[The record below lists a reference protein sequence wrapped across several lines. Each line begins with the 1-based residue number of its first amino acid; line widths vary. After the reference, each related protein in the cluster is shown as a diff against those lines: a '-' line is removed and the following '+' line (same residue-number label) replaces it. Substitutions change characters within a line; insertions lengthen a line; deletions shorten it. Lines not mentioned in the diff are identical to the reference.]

1 MKYQNNNNMKLFD
14 VYPLYDVSPKKA
26 KDVFIY
32 DNHGN
37 EYLDLY
43 GGHAVI
49 SIGHSHP
56 DYVKNISEQL
66 NKIGFYSNSVKNNLQ
81 EDLANSIVNY
91 SGCNEYSLFMC
102 NSGAEANENAL
113 KLASIHTGKSRII
126 AFKNSFHGRSN
137 AAIAATDFKKFHSKL
152 ENQLNVTFIN
162 LNDNLA
168 FENEIKKGDVCAVLL
183 ESIQG
188 YGGLDEPNKDFVL
201 LINSLCQKYNSCLI
215 ADEVQS
221 GFGRTGDFFAF
232 QKYNIKPHLICMA
245 KGMGNGF
252 PVGGLLI
259 NSIIKS
265 EHGMLG
271 TTFGGNHLAC
281 VASLTVLRVIEKEK
295 LKENAKYIGDYF
307 IEQANKISEII
318 NVKGRGLMLGIE
330 FKYDVKE
337 IRKKLIYDK
346 KIFTGN
352 SGNKKLLRILPPLTI
367 KKENIDIF
375 FKSLKEVI

>member
-1 MKYQNNNNMKLFD
+1 MKLFD
-14 VYPLYDVSPKKA
+14 VYPLYDVNPEKA

-37 EYLDLY
+37 KYIDLY

-56 DYVKNISEQL
+56 EYVKNISRQL
-66 NKIGFYSNSVKNNLQ
+66 NKIGFYSNSVKNSLQ
-81 EDLANSIVNY
+81 EQLADLIVKY
-91 SGCNEYSLFMC
+91 SGCEDYSLFMC

-126 AFKNSFHGRSN
+126 AFRNSFHGRSN

-152 ENQLNVTFIN
+152 ENRLDVTFIN
-162 LNDNLA
+162 LNDSKTLK
-168 FENEIKKGDVCAVLL
+168 NEIKKGDVCAVLL

-188 YGGLDEPNKDFVL
+188 YGGLDEPDKDFVL
-201 LINSLCQKYNSCLI
+201 LIDSLCKKYNSCLI

-221 GFGRTGDFFAF
+221 GFGRTGKFFAF
-232 QKYNIKPHLICMA
+232 QEYEIKPHFICMA

-259 NSIIKS
+259 NSTIKS

-281 VASLTVLRVIEKEK
+281 VASLTVLNVIEKEELQQNAREIGK
-295 LKENAKYIGDYF
+295 YFIKNAKQIP
-307 IEQANKISEII
+307 EII
-318 NVKGRGLMLGIE
+318 NIKGRGLMLGLE
-330 FKYDVKE
+330 FNNEVKE

-346 KIFTGN
+346 KIFTGS
-352 SGNKKLLRILPPLTI
+352 SGNKNLLRILPPLTI
-367 KKENIDIF
+367 KKKHIDIF
-375 FKSLKEVI
+375 FESLKEVI

>member
-1 MKYQNNNNMKLFD
+1 
-14 VYPLYDVSPKKA
+14 
-26 KDVFIY
+26 
-32 DNHGN
+32 
-37 EYLDLY
+37 
-43 GGHAVI
+43 
-49 SIGHSHP
+49 
-56 DYVKNISEQL
+56 
-66 NKIGFYSNSVKNNLQ
+66 
-81 EDLANSIVNY
+81 
-91 SGCNEYSLFMC
+91 
-102 NSGAEANENAL
+102 
-113 KLASIHTGKSRII
+113 
-126 AFKNSFHGRSN
+126 
-137 AAIAATDFKKFHSKL
+137 
-152 ENQLNVTFIN
+152 
-162 LNDNLA
+162 
-168 FENEIKKGDVCAVLL
+168 
-183 ESIQG
+183 
-188 YGGLDEPNKDFVL
+188 
-201 LINSLCQKYNSCLI
+201 
-215 ADEVQS
+215 
-221 GFGRTGDFFAF
+221 
-232 QKYNIKPHLICMA
+232 MA

-330 FKYDVKE
+330 FKYEVKE

>member
-1 MKYQNNNNMKLFD
+1 MKLFD
-14 VYPLYDVSPKKA
+14 VYPLYDVNPEKA

-37 EYLDLY
+37 KYIDLY

-56 DYVKNISEQL
+56 EYVKNISRQL
-66 NKIGFYSNSVKNNLQ
+66 NKIGFYSNSVKNSLQ
-81 EDLANSIVNY
+81 EQLADLIVKY
-91 SGCNEYSLFMC
+91 SGCEDYSLFMC

-126 AFKNSFHGRSN
+126 AFRNSFHGRSN

-152 ENQLNVTFIN
+152 ENRLDVTFIN
-162 LNDNLA
+162 LNDSKTLK
-168 FENEIKKGDVCAVLL
+168 NEIKKGDVCAVLL

-188 YGGLDEPNKDFVL
+188 YGGLDEPDKDFVL
-201 LINSLCQKYNSCLI
+201 LIDSLCKKYNSCLI

-221 GFGRTGDFFAF
+221 GFGRTGKFFAF
-232 QKYNIKPHLICMA
+232 QEYEIKPHFICMA

-259 NSIIKS
+259 NSTIKS

-281 VASLTVLRVIEKEK
+281 VASLTVLNVIEKED
-295 LKENAKYIGDYF
+295 LQQNAREIGNYFIENAKQIP
-307 IEQANKISEII
+307 EII
-318 NVKGRGLMLGIE
+318 NIKGRGLMLGLE
-330 FKYDVKE
+330 FNNEVKE

-346 KIFTGN
+346 KIFTGS
-352 SGNKKLLRILPPLTI
+352 SGNKNLLRILPPLTI
-367 KKENIDIF
+367 KKKHIDIF
-375 FKSLKEVI
+375 FESLKEVI

>member
-1 MKYQNNNNMKLFD
+1 MKLFD
-14 VYPLYDVSPKKA
+14 VYPLYDVNPEKA

-37 EYLDLY
+37 KYIDLY

-56 DYVKNISEQL
+56 EYVKNISRQL
-66 NKIGFYSNSVKNNLQ
+66 NKIGFYSNSVKNSLQ
-81 EDLANSIVNY
+81 EQLADLIVKY
-91 SGCNEYSLFMC
+91 SGCEDYSLFMC

-152 ENQLNVTFIN
+152 ENRLDVTFIN
-162 LNDNLA
+162 LNDSKTLK
-168 FENEIKKGDVCAVLL
+168 NEIKKGDVCAVLL

-188 YGGLDEPNKDFVL
+188 YGGLDEPDKDFVL
-201 LINSLCQKYNSCLI
+201 LIDSLCKKYNSCLI

-221 GFGRTGDFFAF
+221 GFGRTGKFFAF
-232 QKYNIKPHLICMA
+232 QEYEIKPHFICMA

-259 NSIIKS
+259 NSTIKS

-281 VASLTVLRVIEKEK
+281 VASLTVLNVIEKED
-295 LKENAKYIGDYF
+295 LQQNAREIGNYFIENAKQIP
-307 IEQANKISEII
+307 EII
-318 NVKGRGLMLGIE
+318 NIKGRGLMLGLE
-330 FKYDVKE
+330 FNYEVKE

-346 KIFTGN
+346 KIFTGS
-352 SGNKKLLRILPPLTI
+352 SGNKNLLRILPPLTI
-367 KKENIDIF
+367 KKKHIDIF
-375 FKSLKEVI
+375 FESLKEVI

>member
-1 MKYQNNNNMKLFD
+1 MKLFD
-14 VYPLYDVSPKKA
+14 VYPLYDVNPEKA

-37 EYLDLY
+37 KYIDLY

-56 DYVKNISEQL
+56 EYVKNISGQL
-66 NKIGFYSNSVKNNLQ
+66 NKIGFYSNSVKNSLQ
-81 EDLANSIVNY
+81 EQLADLIVKY
-91 SGCNEYSLFMC
+91 SGCEDYSLFMC

-126 AFKNSFHGRSN
+126 AFRNSFHGRSN

-152 ENQLNVTFIN
+152 ENRLDVTFIN
-162 LNDNLA
+162 LNDSKTLK
-168 FENEIKKGDVCAVLL
+168 NEIKKGDVCAVLL

-188 YGGLDEPNKDFVL
+188 YGGLDEPDKNFVL
-201 LINSLCQKYNSCLI
+201 LIDSLCKKYNSCLI

-221 GFGRTGDFFAF
+221 GFGRTGKFFAF
-232 QKYNIKPHLICMA
+232 QEYEIKPHFICMA

-259 NSIIKS
+259 NSTIKS

-281 VASLTVLRVIEKEK
+281 VASLTVLNVIEKED
-295 LKENAKYIGDYF
+295 LQQNAREIGNYFIENAKQIP
-307 IEQANKISEII
+307 EII
-318 NVKGRGLMLGIE
+318 NIKGRGLMLGLE
-330 FKYDVKE
+330 FNYEVKE

-346 KIFTGN
+346 KIFTGS
-352 SGNKKLLRILPPLTI
+352 SGNKNLLRILPPLTI
-367 KKENIDIF
+367 KKKHIDIF
-375 FKSLKEVI
+375 FESLKEVI

>member
-1 MKYQNNNNMKLFD
+1 MKLFD
-14 VYPLYDVSPKKA
+14 VYPLYDVNPEKA

-37 EYLDLY
+37 KYIDLY

-56 DYVKNISEQL
+56 EYVKNISGQL
-66 NKIGFYSNSVKNNLQ
+66 NKIGFYSNSVKNSLQ
-81 EDLANSIVNY
+81 EQLADLIVKY
-91 SGCNEYSLFMC
+91 SGCEDYSLFMC

-126 AFKNSFHGRSN
+126 AFRNSFHGRSN

-152 ENQLNVTFIN
+152 ENRLDVTFIN
-162 LNDNLA
+162 LNDSKTLK
-168 FENEIKKGDVCAVLL
+168 NEIKKGDVCAVLL

-188 YGGLDEPNKDFVL
+188 YGGLDEPDKNFVL
-201 LINSLCQKYNSCLI
+201 LIDSLCKKYNSCLI

-221 GFGRTGDFFAF
+221 GFGRTGKFFAF
-232 QKYNIKPHLICMA
+232 QEYEIKPHFICMA

-259 NSIIKS
+259 NSTIKS

-281 VASLTVLRVIEKEK
+281 VASLTVLNVIEKED
-295 LKENAKYIGDYF
+295 LQQNAREIGNYFIENAKQIP
-307 IEQANKISEII
+307 EII
-318 NVKGRGLMLGIE
+318 NIKGRGLMLGLE
-330 FKYDVKE
+330 FNYEVKE

-346 KIFTGN
+346 KIFTGS
-352 SGNKKLLRILPPLTI
+352 SGNKNLLRILPPLTI
-367 KKENIDIF
+367 KKKQIDIF
-375 FKSLKEVI
+375 FESLKEVI

>member
-1 MKYQNNNNMKLFD
+1 MKLFD
-14 VYPLYDVSPKKA
+14 VYPLYDVNPEKA

-37 EYLDLY
+37 KYIDLY

-56 DYVKNISEQL
+56 EYVKNISRQL
-66 NKIGFYSNSVKNNLQ
+66 NKIGFYSNSVKNSLQ
-81 EDLANSIVNY
+81 EQLADLIVKY
-91 SGCNEYSLFMC
+91 SGCEDYSLFMC

-126 AFKNSFHGRSN
+126 AFRNSFHGRSN

-152 ENQLNVTFIN
+152 ENRLDVTFIN
-162 LNDNLA
+162 LNDSKTLK
-168 FENEIKKGDVCAVLL
+168 NEIKKGDVCAVLL

-188 YGGLDEPNKDFVL
+188 YGGLDEPDKNFVL
-201 LINSLCQKYNSCLI
+201 LIDSLCKKYNSCLI

-221 GFGRTGDFFAF
+221 GFGRTGKFFAF
-232 QKYNIKPHLICMA
+232 QEYEIKPHFICMA

-259 NSIIKS
+259 NSTIKS

-281 VASLTVLRVIEKEK
+281 VASLTVLNVIEKED
-295 LKENAKYIGDYF
+295 LQQNAREIGNYFIENAKQIP
-307 IEQANKISEII
+307 EII
-318 NVKGRGLMLGIE
+318 NIKGRGLMLGLE
-330 FKYDVKE
+330 FNYEVKE

-346 KIFTGN
+346 KIFTGS
-352 SGNKKLLRILPPLTI
+352 SGNKNLLRILPPLTI
-367 KKENIDIF
+367 KKKHIDIF
-375 FKSLKEVI
+375 FESLKEVI

>member
-1 MKYQNNNNMKLFD
+1 MKLFD
-14 VYPLYDVSPKKA
+14 VYPLYDVNPEKA

-32 DNHGN
+32 DNYGN
-37 EYLDLY
+37 KYIDLY

-56 DYVKNISEQL
+56 EYVKNISRQL
-66 NKIGFYSNSVKNNLQ
+66 NKIGFYSNSVKNSLQ
-81 EDLANSIVNY
+81 EQLADLIVKC
-91 SGCNEYSLFMC
+91 SGCEDYSLFMC

-126 AFKNSFHGRSN
+126 AFRNSFHGRSN

-152 ENQLNVTFIN
+152 ENRLDVTFIN
-162 LNDNLA
+162 LNDSKTLK
-168 FENEIKKGDVCAVLL
+168 NEIKKGDVCAVLL

-188 YGGLDEPNKDFVL
+188 YGGLDEPDKDFVL
-201 LINSLCQKYNSCLI
+201 LIDSLCKKYNSCLI

-221 GFGRTGDFFAF
+221 GFGRTGKFFAF
-232 QKYNIKPHLICMA
+232 QEYEIKPHFICMA

-259 NSIIKS
+259 NSTIKS

-281 VASLTVLRVIEKEK
+281 VASLTVLNVIEKED
-295 LKENAKYIGDYF
+295 LQQNAREIGNYFIENAKQIP
-307 IEQANKISEII
+307 EII
-318 NVKGRGLMLGIE
+318 NIKGKGLMLGIE
-330 FKYDVKE
+330 FNYEVKE

-346 KIFTGN
+346 KIFTGS
-352 SGNKKLLRILPPLTI
+352 SGNKNLLRILPPLTI
-367 KKENIDIF
+367 KKKHIDIF
-375 FKSLKEVI
+375 FESLKEVI

>member
-1 MKYQNNNNMKLFD
+1 MKLFD
-14 VYPLYDVSPKKA
+14 VYPLYDVNPEKA

-32 DNHGN
+32 DNYGN
-37 EYLDLY
+37 KYIDLY

-56 DYVKNISEQL
+56 EYVKNISRQL
-66 NKIGFYSNSVKNNLQ
+66 NKIGFYSNSVKNSLQ
-81 EDLANSIVNY
+81 EQLADLIVKY
-91 SGCNEYSLFMC
+91 SGCEDYSLFMC

-126 AFKNSFHGRSN
+126 AFRNSFHGRSN

-152 ENQLNVTFIN
+152 ENRLDVTFIN
-162 LNDNLA
+162 LNDSKTLK
-168 FENEIKKGDVCAVLL
+168 NEIKKGDVCAVLL

-188 YGGLDEPNKDFVL
+188 YGGLDEPDKDFVL
-201 LINSLCQKYNSCLI
+201 LINSLCKKYNSCLI

-221 GFGRTGDFFAF
+221 GFGRTGKFFAF
-232 QKYNIKPHLICMA
+232 QEYEIKPHFICMA

-259 NSIIKS
+259 NSTIKS

-281 VASLTVLRVIEKEK
+281 VASLTVLNVIEKED
-295 LKENAKYIGDYF
+295 LQQNAREIGNYFIENAKQIP
-307 IEQANKISEII
+307 EII
-318 NVKGRGLMLGIE
+318 NIKGKGLMLGIE
-330 FKYDVKE
+330 FNYEVKE

-346 KIFTGN
+346 KIFTGS
-352 SGNKKLLRILPPLTI
+352 SGNKNLLRILPPLTI
-367 KKENIDIF
+367 KKKHIDIF
-375 FKSLKEVI
+375 FESLKEVI

>member
-1 MKYQNNNNMKLFD
+1 MKLFD
-14 VYPLYDVSPKKA
+14 VYPLYDVNPEKA

-37 EYLDLY
+37 KYIDLY

-56 DYVKNISEQL
+56 EYVKNISRQL
-66 NKIGFYSNSVKNNLQ
+66 NKIGFYSNSVKNSLQ
-81 EDLANSIVNY
+81 EQLADLIVKY
-91 SGCNEYSLFMC
+91 SGCEDYSLFMC

-126 AFKNSFHGRSN
+126 AFRNSFHGRSN

-152 ENQLNVTFIN
+152 ENRLDVTFIN
-162 LNDNLA
+162 LNDSKTLK
-168 FENEIKKGDVCAVLL
+168 NEIKKGDVCAVLL

-188 YGGLDEPNKDFVL
+188 YGGLDEPNKNFVL
-201 LINSLCQKYNSCLI
+201 LIDSLCKKYNSCLI

-221 GFGRTGDFFAF
+221 GFGRTGKFFAF
-232 QKYNIKPHLICMA
+232 QEYEIKPHFICMA

-259 NSIIKS
+259 NSTIKS

-281 VASLTVLRVIEKEK
+281 VASLTVLNVIEKED
-295 LKENAKYIGDYF
+295 LQQNAREIGNYFIENAKQIP
-307 IEQANKISEII
+307 EII
-318 NVKGRGLMLGIE
+318 NIKGRGLMLGLE
-330 FKYDVKE
+330 FNYEVKE

-346 KIFTGN
+346 KIFTGS
-352 SGNKKLLRILPPLTI
+352 SGNKNLLRILPPLTI
-367 KKENIDIF
+367 KKKHIDIF
-375 FKSLKEVI
+375 FESLKEVI

>member
-1 MKYQNNNNMKLFD
+1 MKLFD
-14 VYPLYDVSPKKA
+14 VYPLYDVNPEKA

-37 EYLDLY
+37 KYIDLY

-56 DYVKNISEQL
+56 EYVKNISRQL
-66 NKIGFYSNSVKNNLQ
+66 NKIGFYSNSVKNHLQ
-81 EDLANSIVNY
+81 EQLADSIVKY
-91 SGCNEYSLFMC
+91 SGCEEYSLFMC

-152 ENQLNVTFIN
+152 ENRLDVTFIN
-162 LNDNLA
+162 LNDSKTLK
-168 FENEIKKGDVCAVLL
+168 NEIKKGDVCAVLL

-188 YGGLDEPNKDFVL
+188 YGGLDEPNEDFVL
-201 LINSLCQKYNSCLI
+201 LINSLCKKYNSCLI

-221 GFGRTGDFFAF
+221 GFGRTGKFFAF
-232 QKYNIKPHLICMA
+232 QEYKIKPHFICMA

-281 VASLTVLRVIEKEK
+281 VASLTVLNVIEKEELQQNAREIGK
-295 LKENAKYIGDYF
+295 YFIKNAKQIP
-307 IEQANKISEII
+307 EII
-318 NVKGRGLMLGIE
+318 NIKGRGLMLGLE
-330 FKYDVKE
+330 FNYEVKE

-346 KIFTGN
+346 KIFTGS
-352 SGNKKLLRILPPLTI
+352 SGNKNLLRILPPLTI
-367 KKENIDIF
+367 KKKHIDIF
-375 FKSLKEVI
+375 FESLKEVI

>member
-1 MKYQNNNNMKLFD
+1 MKLFD
-14 VYPLYDVSPKKA
+14 VYPLYDVNPEKA

-37 EYLDLY
+37 KYIDLY

-56 DYVKNISEQL
+56 EYVKNISRQL
-66 NKIGFYSNSVKNNLQ
+66 NKIGFYSNSVKNSLQ
-81 EDLANSIVNY
+81 EQLADLIVKY
-91 SGCNEYSLFMC
+91 SGCEDYSLFMC

-126 AFKNSFHGRSN
+126 AFRNSFHGRSN

-152 ENQLNVTFIN
+152 ENRLDVTFIN
-162 LNDNLA
+162 LNDSKTLK
-168 FENEIKKGDVCAVLL
+168 NEIKKGDVCAVLL

-188 YGGLDEPNKDFVL
+188 YGGLDEPDKDFVL
-201 LINSLCQKYNSCLI
+201 LIDSLCKKYNSCLI

-221 GFGRTGDFFAF
+221 GFGRTGKFFAF
-232 QKYNIKPHLICMA
+232 QEYEIKPHFICMA

-259 NSIIKS
+259 NSTIKS

-281 VASLTVLRVIEKEK
+281 VASLTVLNVIEKED
-295 LKENAKYIGDYF
+295 LQQNAREIGNYFIENAKQIP
-307 IEQANKISEII
+307 EII
-318 NVKGRGLMLGIE
+318 NIKGRGLMLGLE
-330 FKYDVKE
+330 FNYEVKE

-346 KIFTGN
+346 KIFTGS
-352 SGNKKLLRILPPLTI
+352 SGNKNLLRILPPLTI
-367 KKENIDIF
+367 KKKHIDIF
-375 FKSLKEVI
+375 FESLKEVI

>member
-1 MKYQNNNNMKLFD
+1 MKLFD
-14 VYPLYDVSPKKA
+14 VYPLYDVNPEKA

-32 DNHGN
+32 DNYGN
-37 EYLDLY
+37 KYIDLY

-56 DYVKNISEQL
+56 EYVKNISRQL
-66 NKIGFYSNSVKNNLQ
+66 NKIGFYSNSVKNSLQ
-81 EDLANSIVNY
+81 EQLADLIVKC
-91 SGCNEYSLFMC
+91 SGCEDYSLFMC

-126 AFKNSFHGRSN
+126 AFRNSFHGRSN

-152 ENQLNVTFIN
+152 ENRLDVTFIN
-162 LNDNLA
+162 LNDSKTLK
-168 FENEIKKGDVCAVLL
+168 NEIKKGDVCAVLL

-188 YGGLDEPNKDFVL
+188 YGGLDEPDKDFVL
-201 LINSLCQKYNSCLI
+201 LINSLCKKYNSCLI

-221 GFGRTGDFFAF
+221 GFGRTGKFFAF
-232 QKYNIKPHLICMA
+232 QEYEIKPHFICMA

-259 NSIIKS
+259 NSTIKS

-281 VASLTVLRVIEKEK
+281 VASLTVLNVIEKED
-295 LKENAKYIGDYF
+295 LQQNAREIGNYFIENAKQIP
-307 IEQANKISEII
+307 EII
-318 NVKGRGLMLGIE
+318 NIKGKGLMLGIE
-330 FKYDVKE
+330 FNYEVKE

-346 KIFTGN
+346 KIFTGS
-352 SGNKKLLRILPPLTI
+352 SGNKNLLRILPPLTI
-367 KKENIDIF
+367 KKKHIDIF
-375 FKSLKEVI
+375 FESLKEVI

>member
-1 MKYQNNNNMKLFD
+1 MKLFD
-14 VYPLYDVSPKKA
+14 VYPLYDVNPEKA

-37 EYLDLY
+37 KYIDLY

-56 DYVKNISEQL
+56 EYVKNISRQL
-66 NKIGFYSNSVKNNLQ
+66 NKIGFYSNSVKNSLQ
-81 EDLANSIVNY
+81 EQLADLIVKY
-91 SGCNEYSLFMC
+91 SGCEDYSLFMC

-126 AFKNSFHGRSN
+126 AFRNSFHGRSN

-152 ENQLNVTFIN
+152 ENRLDVTFIN
-162 LNDNLA
+162 LNDSKTLK
-168 FENEIKKGDVCAVLL
+168 NEIKKGDVCAVLL

-188 YGGLDEPNKDFVL
+188 YGRLDEPDKDFVL
-201 LINSLCQKYNSCLI
+201 LIDSLCKKYNSCLI

-221 GFGRTGDFFAF
+221 GFGRTGKFFAF
-232 QKYNIKPHLICMA
+232 QEYEIKPHFICMA

-259 NSIIKS
+259 NSTIKS

-281 VASLTVLRVIEKEK
+281 VASLTVLNVIEKED
-295 LKENAKYIGDYF
+295 LQQNAREIGNYFIENAKQIP
-307 IEQANKISEII
+307 EII
-318 NVKGRGLMLGIE
+318 NIKGRGLMLGLE
-330 FKYDVKE
+330 FNYEVKE

-346 KIFTGN
+346 KIFTGS
-352 SGNKKLLRILPPLTI
+352 SGNKNLLRILPPLTI
-367 KKENIDIF
+367 KKKHIDIF
-375 FKSLKEVI
+375 FESLKEVI

>member
-1 MKYQNNNNMKLFD
+1 MKLFD
-14 VYPLYDVSPKKA
+14 VYPLYDVNPEKA

-37 EYLDLY
+37 KYIDLY

-56 DYVKNISEQL
+56 EYVKNISRQL
-66 NKIGFYSNSVKNNLQ
+66 NKIGFYSNSVKNSLQ
-81 EDLANSIVNY
+81 EQLADLIVKY
-91 SGCNEYSLFMC
+91 SGCEDYSLFMC

-126 AFKNSFHGRSN
+126 AFRNSFHGRSN

-152 ENQLNVTFIN
+152 ENRLDVTFIN
-162 LNDNLA
+162 LNDSKTLK
-168 FENEIKKGDVCAVLL
+168 NEIKKGDVCAVLL

-188 YGGLDEPNKDFVL
+188 YGGLDEPNEDFVL
-201 LINSLCQKYNSCLI
+201 LINSLCKKYNSCLI

-221 GFGRTGDFFAF
+221 GFGRTGKFFAF
-232 QKYNIKPHLICMA
+232 QEYKIKPHFICMA

-281 VASLTVLRVIEKEK
+281 VASLTVLNVIEKED
-295 LKENAKYIGDYF
+295 LQQNAREIGNYFIENAKQIP
-307 IEQANKISEII
+307 EII
-318 NVKGRGLMLGIE
+318 NIKGRGLMLGLE
-330 FKYDVKE
+330 FNYEVKE

-346 KIFTGN
+346 KIFTGS
-352 SGNKKLLRILPPLTI
+352 SGNKNLLRILPPLTI
-367 KKENIDIF
+367 KKKHIDIF
-375 FKSLKEVI
+375 FESLKEVI

>member
-1 MKYQNNNNMKLFD
+1 MKLFD
-14 VYPLYDVSPKKA
+14 VYPLYDVNPEKA

-37 EYLDLY
+37 KYIDLY

-56 DYVKNISEQL
+56 EYVKNISRQL
-66 NKIGFYSNSVKNNLQ
+66 NKIGFYSNSVKNSLQ
-81 EDLANSIVNY
+81 EQLADLIVKY
-91 SGCNEYSLFMC
+91 SGCEDYSLFMC

-126 AFKNSFHGRSN
+126 AFRNSFHGRSN

-152 ENQLNVTFIN
+152 ENRLDVTFIN
-162 LNDNLA
+162 LNDSKTLK
-168 FENEIKKGDVCAVLL
+168 NEIKKGDVCAVLL

-188 YGGLDEPNKDFVL
+188 YGGLDEPDKDFVL
-201 LINSLCQKYNSCLI
+201 LIDSLCKKYNSCLI

-221 GFGRTGDFFAF
+221 GFGRTGKFFAF
-232 QKYNIKPHLICMA
+232 QEYEIKPHFICMA

-259 NSIIKS
+259 NLTIKS

-281 VASLTVLRVIEKEK
+281 VASLTVLNVIEKED
-295 LKENAKYIGDYF
+295 LQQNAREIGNYFIENAKQIP
-307 IEQANKISEII
+307 EII
-318 NVKGRGLMLGIE
+318 NIKGRGLMLGLE
-330 FKYDVKE
+330 FNYEVKE

-346 KIFTGN
+346 KIFTGS
-352 SGNKKLLRILPPLTI
+352 SGNKNLLRILPPLTI
-367 KKENIDIF
+367 KKKHIDIF
-375 FKSLKEVI
+375 FESLKEVI